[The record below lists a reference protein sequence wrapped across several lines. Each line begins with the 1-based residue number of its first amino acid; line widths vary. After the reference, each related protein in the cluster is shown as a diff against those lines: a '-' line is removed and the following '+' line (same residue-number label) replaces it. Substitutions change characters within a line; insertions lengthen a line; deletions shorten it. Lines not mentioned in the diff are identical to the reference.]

1 MTQNFIVEETV
12 KVSPLVLLSLVNF
25 YYNIFWWK
33 VVITLLLASRHV
45 TRESYFVRV
54 KTPGIPFVTICLLF
68 LFSESP
74 SIYYGLIGGMLWV
87 MYVTFC
93 IFAEKTGDLNGSS
106 VRNVS
111 AEAFD
116 IIAKFIVKKVR
127 GEASTSGKI
136 VKVSDKIAYIPF
148 IDENGNNSRV
158 YVPYHIDHSFQ
169 DRKDYTI
176 LNGDSPHKIE
186 QHSSIPHLLRP
197 EDYTGRVVIIHYDDV
212 GEMTRSEVVGE

>member
-1 MTQNFIVEETV
+1 MIAEPYFIRV
-12 KVSPLVLLSLVNF
+12 KVRSIPLM
-25 YYNIFWWK
+25 
-33 VVITLLLASRHV
+33 TM
-45 TRESYFVRV
+45 
-54 KTPGIPFVTICLLF
+54 CLLF
-68 LFSESP
+68 VSLDNSSF
-74 SIYYGLIGGMLWV
+74 YYGLLGGMLWV
-87 MYVTFC
+87 VYVLFC
-93 IFAEKTGDLNGSS
+93 IFIEKTGESAGNNLK
-106 VRNVS
+106 NVS

-116 IIAKFIVKKVR
+116 VITGIIVKKVR